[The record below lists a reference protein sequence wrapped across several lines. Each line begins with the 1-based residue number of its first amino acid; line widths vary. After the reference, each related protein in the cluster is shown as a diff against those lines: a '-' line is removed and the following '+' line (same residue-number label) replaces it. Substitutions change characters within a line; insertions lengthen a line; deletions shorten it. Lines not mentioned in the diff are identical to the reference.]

1 MKAKKTHTKRPLS
14 NKLYISSIMVMF
26 VSVIVLIASFFFMP
40 LAVGSLLIAIASFI
54 LAYFAAKK
62 ANEELSVRLIFIF
75 DSIIIFLSVILCFCT
90 VLNALMQS

>member
-1 MKAKKTHTKRPLS
+1 
-14 NKLYISSIMVMF
+14 
-26 VSVIVLIASFFFMP
+26 MP
-40 LAVGSLLIAIASFI
+40 LAVGSLLIAVASFI

-62 ANEELSVRLIFIF
+62 ATEELSVRLIFIF